1 MSQERTDEELLAAFQ
16 QGDVGAFEAL
26 LRRHRAPL
34 FTFLVRMLGE
44 REKAEDLA
52 QETFLR
58 IVKGA
63 QAWEHRARFQTWL
76 YTIARNLCVDQSRRD
91 RVRRPD
97 SLHQTGPHDQ
107 PAMIDPAPAGD
118 PSPGPAAGRAAEAER
133 HVAGCPD
140 CRRERGQM
148 AAPRRAA
155 APLRELEEPSASFD
169 ARILAAARA
178 EASLQSEGKPGPVIE
193 VTGTVRPLGL
203 EPARIDAHAK
213 VSSAPDRRRRRWAM
227 RVALGGSAAAAAAL
241 ALVVSTT
248 LQKPAKHNDDAEKYA
263 IRVPTAA

>member
-91 RVRRPD
+91 RFRRAD
-97 SLHQTGPHDQ
+97 SLDQTGPDDE
-107 PAMIDPAPAGD
+107 PAMVDSVPAGD
-118 PSPGPAAGRAAEAER
+118 PSPDRGAESARLRPVLQKALLSLPPDQREVFILREQAGMPFKEIAEMVGANENTVKSRMRYALEGLRKALLAAGIDESVAAEA
-133 HVAGCPD
+133 D
-140 CRRERGQM
+140 
-148 AAPRRAA
+148 APAPGVRLGRA
-155 APLRELEEPSASFD
+155 
-169 ARILAAARA
+169 
-178 EASLQSEGKPGPVIE
+178 
-193 VTGTVRPLGL
+193 
-203 EPARIDAHAK
+203 
-213 VSSAPDRRRRRWAM
+213 
-227 RVALGGSAAAAAAL
+227 
-241 ALVVSTT
+241 
-248 LQKPAKHNDDAEKYA
+248 
-263 IRVPTAA
+263 